1 MVLFSRWLP
10 VLMGLVMLA
19 SVCRGETY
27 TVYTE
32 DLPPV
37 HYLENNRVTGIATE
51 IVREIFRRAGMD
63 PRIEIYPWKRA
74 YHMVLKNP
82 GTFIYTINRTPR
94 REKLFKWIGPI
105 LSKRTMLYKFRDR
118 RDIVINSVDDLKQ
131 YTTAVIL
138 GYALT
143 QKLQALGFEDGH
155 ELIITKNKKAQMRVF
170 LRGRAD
176 LITGNEYT
184 IFNALKAEGI
194 SPDVLEP
201 VLLMSE
207 KGYYLAANIDTD
219 DVVVQRLR
227 EANDKLQQDDFDF
240 IRKTIDAFMQR

>member
-1 MVLFSRWLP
+1 MVLFSRFLP

-32 DLPPV
+32 PLPPV
-37 HYLENNRVTGIATE
+37 HYVENNRVTGIATE
-51 IVREIFRRAGMD
+51 IVREIFRLAGMD
-63 PRIEIYPWKRA
+63 LRIEVYPWKRA

-82 GTFIYTINRTPR
+82 GTFIYTINRTPQ

-105 LSKRTMLYKFRDR
+105 LSKRTSLYRFKDR
-118 RDIVINSVDDLKQ
+118 RDIVVHSVDDLKH

-143 QKLQALGFEDGH
+143 QKLQALGFEDGR
-155 ELIITKNKKAQMRVF
+155 ELIITKNKKTQMRVF
-170 LRGRAD
+170 LKGRAD

-184 IFNALKAEGI
+184 IFNALKAEGF
-194 SPDVLEP
+194 SPDVIEP

-207 KGYYLAANIDTD
+207 KGYYLAANIQTD
-219 DVVVQRLR
+219 DVIVQRLR
-227 EANDKLQQDDFDF
+227 EANDKLQQTDF
-240 IRKTIDAFMQR
+240 IQKTIDAFMQR